1 MPQRITFRMGEKKI
15 RRSGELWNVLERATG
30 LACICFVTYDVRNN
44 RVRAM
49 QLTTEEILNALKDRG
64 LTQVEI
70 AKRTGIPQYR
80 LSRWQNGEAPKTA
93 DDALR
98 LRAYADTILNRR
110 KRRQAQ
116 AA

>member
-1 MPQRITFRMGEKKI
+1 M
-15 RRSGELWNVLERATG
+15 LERATG

-98 LRAYADTILNRR
+98 LRAYADTILNRK
-110 KRRQAQ
+110 KRAQ